1 VYTISTQVRP
11 FHICFNCFDI
21 LLQYYSDINAFFLH
35 LLIKVGIMSNS
46 LLVNELCMESLLEA
60 E

>member
-1 VYTISTQVRP
+1 VHNKYSSSS
-11 FHICFNCFDI
+11 FSHLFYFFDI